1 MDDMDSMDPMDGMD
15 AVGGPLRYTWGGFN
29 WRRDMRALCVVW
41 AAGIVFAASCFGADV
56 VEKGADMLVGG
67 KPWLRTMITP
77 PDTTSEASREATYKV
92 YTHVYDFAGKD
103 YLTKGAGGKF
113 THHRGLFIG
122 WKDTL
127 IGGVDYD
134 TWHMTNCTQEHL
146 EWLAQDNGAAA
157 SSQKEVIDW
166 KDDDGKPIIHEVRTI
181 AASQGEGGSR
191 LIDFTSELNSKRGTI
206 QLKGDLQ
213 HAGMQI
219 RMANE
224 VSEHEDS
231 TQYILPEGAKENK
244 DDEVVGAWWVMGSV
258 IVNENRVW
266 VLHMT
271 SPDLVTGQPV
281 YSIRRYARFGAF
293 FEPELKE
300 GTPLELSFRVVV
312 SEKEL
317 DAKACASLYAAYAA
331 SRKK

>member
-1 MDDMDSMDPMDGMD
+1 MRGLGILW
-15 AVGGPLRYTWGGFN
+15 AV
-29 WRRDMRALCVVW
+29 
-41 AAGIVFAASCFGADV
+41 GIVFVASCSGAGVKEVGVD
-56 VEKGADMLVGG
+56 LTVGG
-67 KPWLRTMITP
+67 APWLRTMITP
-77 PDTTSEASREATYKV
+77 LDASIDANRELSYKV
-92 YTHVYDFAGKD
+92 YTHAYDFAGKEF
-103 YLTKGAGGKF
+103 LTKGAGGKY

-127 IGGVDYD
+127 IGDVDYD
-134 TWHMTNCTQEHL
+134 TWHMTNCTQEHV
-146 EWLAQDNGAAA
+146 EWLAQDNGAKA

-166 KDDDGKPIIHEVRTI
+166 KDDAGKAFIRELRTI
-181 AASQGEGGSR
+181 SAAQGEGGAR
-191 LIDFTSELNSKRGTI
+191 VIDFTSELSSLRGAI

-231 TQYILPEGAKENK
+231 TQYILPEGAKEKK

-258 IVNENRVW
+258 MVNEKRVW

-271 SPDLVTGQPV
+271 PPDLVTGQPV

-293 FEPELKE
+293 YEPELKE
-300 GTPLELSFRVVV
+300 GTPLTMTFRVIV

-317 DAKACASLYAAYAA
+317 DAKACASLYGAYAA